1 MHLTKVEY
9 DVKMTIST
17 KPILYNGFQV
27 RENVTV
33 KNRIER
39 IFFTDV
45 YELSNEKYLY
55 LFVNLNP
62 NDLIDRSEKYDIFRI
77 KNETIS
83 TSIDYITTN
92 CTWHRT
98 RISY

>member
-1 MHLTKVEY
+1 
-9 DVKMTIST
+9 MTVST
-17 KPILYNGFQV
+17 KPILYNGFKI
-27 RENVTV
+27 RENITV

-62 NDLIDRSEKYDIFRI
+62 NDLIDRTAKYDILRI
-77 KNETIS
+77 KNEGNYAYLKNYRIF
-83 TSIDYITTN
+83 
-92 CTWHRT
+92 CT
-98 RISY
+98 